1 MNVKDSGEQPR
12 DTPAALSP
20 VLCHLFT
27 AVNSLSSQTVACC
40 FLFVLLLEAPSSHCF
55 TGIWTQF
62 LRGPSLKLSSSS
74 TYSVVCRQKSET
86 ESGTGTKSGLDTEL
100 EASIIDPAR
109 DRSEDKE
116 EDSERVETKTRKA
129 SNGGRGSS

>member
-40 FLFVLLLEAPSSHCF
+40 FFYLSCYWKLLPLTASLESGPSSFEALHSNCLLLLLIVSCADRSQRQSQ
-55 TGIWTQF
+55 GRGQSQGWTQSW
-62 LRGPSLKLSSSS
+62 RLK
-74 TYSVVCRQKSET
+74 
-86 ESGTGTKSGLDTEL
+86 
-100 EASIIDPAR
+100 
-109 DRSEDKE
+109 
-116 EDSERVETKTRKA
+116 
-129 SNGGRGSS
+129 